1 MYLRIRFAKIR
12 ADADVNDIV
21 LWRPAMKARTQRSAK
36 RSELFAFVEVL
47 AVLMVAML
55 AKFGAASPLLHLAH

>member
-1 MYLRIRFAKIR
+1 
-12 ADADVNDIV
+12 
-21 LWRPAMKARTQRSAK
+21 MKARIQRSAK